1 MSENTAGFYMY
12 EEPTLNYAP
21 NFVLSANY
29 ELRKETKN
37 DHEYPIYGWYWFD
50 SEDEAKSFFKIT
62 D

>member
-1 MSENTAGFYMY
+1 MNENTAGFYKY
-12 EEPTLNYAP
+12 EEPNLLYGP
-21 NFVLSANY
+21 NFVLDLNY

-37 DHEYPIYGWYWFD
+37 NHEYPIDGWYWFD